1 VAPST
6 PTPAPTTLG
15 AAAGQV
21 TPPRSKTGLI
31 IAALVVVAAAVVA
44 IVVVAGGKS
53 KLPEGGSGSA
63 VASGEHGSAK
73 IVAVGDPGS
82 GSQGGATGP
91 ATGSAK
97 PIQPTAGSDT
107 PPGGS
112 NTPPNGSNGNGSGMP
127 PIVPTTGSNGTGATG
142 NPPSGAG
149 SDAGSAVTSER
160 NTEIDVDSVPSNAK
174 IFVDGSDTGKLTPA
188 TLSVP
193 RKPGKKLQITLR
205 LKGYNNFTFKAV
217 DAGENSKQTTD
228 LVKTKGGGP
237 ISVGPGSGGRTN
249 GPGTK
254 NNGSGGTQGSADP
267 DALMHP

>member
-1 VAPST
+1 MSEAKQPN
-6 PTPAPTTLG
+6 G
-15 AAAGQV
+15 KR
-21 TPPRSKTGLI
+21 PRSFFRGT
-31 IAALVVVAAAVVA
+31 
-44 IVVVAGGKS
+44 S
-53 KLPEGGSGSA
+53 Y
-63 VASGEHGSAK
+63 H
-73 IVAVGDPGS
+73 IVAVGDPGP

-112 NTPPNGSNGNGSGMP
+112 NTPPNGSNGNGSSM
-127 PIVPTTGSNGTGATG
+127 PTTGSNGTGATG

-205 LKGYNNFTFKAV
+205 LKGYNIFTFKAV
-217 DAGENSKQTTD
+217 DAGENSKQTTE

-249 GPGTK
+249 GSGTK
-254 NNGSGGTQGSADP
+254 NNSGTQGSADP
-267 DALMHP
+267 DALLHP